1 MRAVKLSRSTHTRI
15 TLTVA
20 VVVALAWLPL
30 RGQQHH
36 NLDAYDNATLDRDL
50 EGELDDIYEDLNPD
64 ALAPV
69 SEIHADMIDALQD
82 DGDDADEDDI
92 DFEDLEDEVEE
103 DGVTIDQVIDRGL
116 QQADRLASARGAMTW
131 VLARLPAPPQRVDSR
146 TTPRL
151 AVRQV
156 KGSFIMAIRD
166 VRRE

>member
-1 MRAVKLSRSTHTRI
+1 MRHVQLSSSTHTRI
-15 TLTVA
+15 MLTVA

-30 RGQQHH
+30 RGQSH
-36 NLDAYDNATLDRDL
+36 NLDSYDDATLDHDL
-50 EGELDDIYEDLNPD
+50 EEELDDIYEDLEPD
-64 ALAPV
+64 APAPL
-69 SEIHADMIDALQD
+69 SEIHADMIDALED

-92 DFEDLEDEVEE
+92 DFGDLQAEVAE
-103 DGVTIDQVIDRGL
+103 DGLTIDAVIDRGL
-116 QQADRLASARGAMTW
+116 AQADRLASLRGAMTF
-131 VLARLPAPPQRVDSR
+131 VLARLSPAPQRVDNR

>member
-1 MRAVKLSRSTHTRI
+1 MKLSRSAHTRI
-15 TLTVA
+15 MLTVT

-30 RGQQHH
+30 RGQQH
-36 NLDAYDNATLDRDL
+36 NLDSYDDATLDRDL
-50 EGELDDIYEDLNPD
+50 EEELDDIYEDLEPD
-64 ALAPV
+64 DPAPL
-69 SEIHADMIDALQD
+69 SEIHADMIDALED

-92 DFEDLEDEVEE
+92 DFADLQAEVAE
-103 DGVTIDQVIDRGL
+103 DGLTIDAVIDRGL
-116 QQADRLASARGAMTW
+116 AQADRLASVRGAMTF
-131 VLARLPAPPQRVDSR
+131 VLARLPAPPQRADNR